1 VLREL
6 KSMAEKDA
14 DKYTAFWNEYGRA
27 IREGIA
33 IDHEA
38 KDETMPLLRYATS
51 KSDGKLLSLED
62 YVKQMAEGQN
72 ELYYVLGDDLKSV
85 AHSPHLDPFKA
96 RDLQVLYWV
105 DPLDAYIAPILNEY
119 QGKKFR
125 NIDDPELELPSI
137 ADKDEPETKENDSV
151 TDADFGIL
159 ISRIKQILGDRI
171 VDVKASKVLKDS
183 PIRLVSP
190 KDDMDRERG
199 RLNRFFDREY
209 KVPKKLVEIN
219 RTHPIITDLAKT
231 LNKPLGS
238 ELVDLSIEQMYDSA
252 LVQEGLHPNPADM
265 LPRIQRLMAMALN
278 RG

>member
-1 VLREL
+1 
-6 KSMAEKDA
+6 M
-14 DKYTAFWNEYGRA
+14 
-27 IREGIA
+27 
-33 IDHEA
+33 
-38 KDETMPLLRYATS
+38 
-51 KSDGKLLSLED
+51 
-62 YVKQMAEGQN
+62 
-72 ELYYVLGDDLKSV
+72 
-85 AHSPHLDPFKA
+85 
-96 RDLQVLYWV
+96 LYWV